1 MDDTK
6 NKFTAYLVRSLG
18 NAKCNYVNK
27 RDRINA
33 HIRPCDAEWMNGMTG
48 SKGMDVECINE
59 EPGLCMDE
67 VFQHDGWRLTQCVSN
82 HQMDLLFK
90 RLTIRERE
98 IVARRIF
105 LEQSFAETGKAYGL
119 TEDQAKHVYYY
130 AISKMRRYADGI

>member
-6 NKFTAYLVRSLG
+6 NKFTAYLVRSLS

-27 RDRINA
+27 RNRINT
-33 HIRPCDAEWMNGMTG
+33 HIQPCDAEWMNGMAG
-48 SKGMDVECINE
+48 SKEMDAEGIYE
-59 EPGLCMDE
+59 APGLSMDE
-67 VFQHDGWRLTQCVSN
+67 VFPYNDWRLTQCVSN
-82 HQMDLLFK
+82 HQMDLLFR

-105 LEQSFAETGKAYGL
+105 LEQSFAETGEAYGL
-119 TEDQAKHVYYY
+119 SENQAKHVYYY